1 MRPLIILLTI
11 IVATAVGGFSQD
23 ASPSGPRLDVSLYE
37 IQVEIIPEN
46 SFLKGT
52 TTIHLE
58 VLVDTIALPFELNSR
73 LSLVRVVDP
82 EGVTYP
88 HSFDNF
94 NSSRMLV
101 RGDGPFRAGTELTLI
116 FSYDG
121 TLDREEFA
129 YLDDV
134 KRDEKAVVHPDGALL
149 LSEGLWF
156 PSHNLPLDRA
166 MATMRVA
173 VPLGFTVVAAGELQP
188 LETEGIS
195 EIFTWVNQQPTA
207 RFPVTVARYYRQQF
221 DKMIPMTFFVTED
234 FKGDL
239 EPVADVVG
247 NLIGYYK
254 ELYGSNTGPQRLNLV
269 EVGNVNLP
277 DAEAPG
283 LMLLESDV
291 LKSLSSMLFE
301 AARRTA
307 FHWWATEIF
316 PATSGDV
323 WLSDAF
329 ATYAALSYL
338 EKENPDQYEA
348 QLARLAIDAL
358 KYEERAPISTG
369 LDLGAGTPP
378 YQSIVESKGAWVLYM
393 LRQLIGND
401 VFSQLFTDWF
411 GRVRTRTADTADFLQ
426 FVNQRTG
433 DDYRWF
439 FTQWVDS
446 TGVPEFDVQYRVL
459 KRTAGGFVVRGQIK
473 QDLELF
479 RMPVDIRIETK
490 GQPEEKNIRITGKN
504 TSFRFET
511 ETLPVKFELDPAGKI
526 LHESDRMRVLVH
538 LALGEEYQAQ
548 GEYVTAIREFEKAKV
563 LAPLNSQ
570 AHYRLGET
578 FFLQHSYSNAAN
590 SLRDALNGD
599 LRPDWVQVWTH
610 IHLGKIFDILGQR
623 TRALA
628 EYQKAVNTENDHLGA
643 QAEAQKYLKE
653 PYNRPRSL
661 IN

>member
-1 MRPLIILLTI
+1 MRSLIILLTI
-11 IVATAVGGFSQD
+11 IAATAVGGFAQD
-23 ASPSGPRLDVSLYE
+23 AAPTGPRLDVSQYDIE
-37 IQVEIIPEN
+37 VEIIPEN

-52 TTIHLE
+52 TTIHFR
-58 VLVDTIALPFELNSR
+58 VLADSLALPFELNSR
-73 LSLVRVVDP
+73 LSLARVVDP
-82 EGVTYP
+82 DGVTYTAR
-88 HSFDNF
+88 FDNF
-94 NSSRMLV
+94 NSNRMLV
-101 RGDGPFRAGTELTLI
+101 RGDGPFRAGTEHTLV
-116 FSYDG
+116 FTYDG

-129 YLDDV
+129 YLDNV
-134 KRDEKAVVHPDGALL
+134 RRDEKAVVHPDGALL
-149 LSEGLWF
+149 LTEGLWF
-156 PSHNLPLDRA
+156 PAHNLPLDRA
-166 MATMRVA
+166 TATVRVS
-173 VPLGFTVVAAGELQP
+173 VPLGFTVVAAGKLQP
-188 LETEGIS
+188 LETESIS
-195 EIFTWVNQQPTA
+195 EVFTWINEQPTA

-221 DKMIPMTFFVTED
+221 EKMIPMTFFVTED

-239 EPVADVVG
+239 EPVADLVSK
-247 NLIGYYK
+247 LIGYYRSQ
-254 ELYGSNTGPQRLNLV
+254 YGGDTGPQHLNLV

-291 LKSLSSMLFE
+291 LKRLENMLFE

-316 PATSGDV
+316 PASVGDV

-329 ATYAALSYL
+329 ATYAALGYL
-338 EKENPDQYEA
+338 EQERPDQYEA

-369 LDLGAGTPP
+369 LELGAGTAP
-378 YQSIVESKGAWVLYM
+378 YQSIIESKGAWVLYM
-393 LRQLIGND
+393 LRQLIGTD
-401 VFSQLFTDWF
+401 TFSKIFTDWF
-411 GRVRTRTADTADFLQ
+411 GQVRRRPANTSDFLE
-426 FVNQRTG
+426 FVNQRTSE
-433 DDYRWF
+433 DYRWF

-446 TGVPEFDVQYRVL
+446 TGVPEFEVDYRVL
-459 KRTAGGFVVRGQIK
+459 KLTAGGFAVRGQIK

-479 RMPVDIRIETK
+479 RMPVDVRIETK
-490 GQPEEKNIRITGKN
+490 GQPEEKNIRITGKS
-504 TSFRFET
+504 TSFRFQT
-511 ETLPVKFELDPAGKI
+511 ETLPVKFELDPRGKI
-526 LHESDRMRVLVH
+526 LHESERMRVLVH

-548 GEYVTAIREFEKAKV
+548 DEYVTAIREFEKAKA

-590 SLRDALNGD
+590 SLRDALNGN
-599 LRPDWVQVWTH
+599 LQPDWVQVWTH
-610 IHLGKIFDILGQR
+610 LHLGKIFDILGHR

-628 EYQKAVNTENDHLGA
+628 EYQKAANTENDHLGA